1 MNAKQ
6 ITVTYTLTEEQVER
20 LEKLTKTWNTSNKA
34 SDTPSTPEGL
44 FEFMMEL
51 GSLHD
56 INKKMDFFEEYA
68 ARMAKR
74 EGSR

>member
-1 MNAKQ
+1 MNAKK
-6 ITVTYTLTEEQVER
+6 ITVTYILTEEQTER
-20 LEKLTKTWNTSNKA
+20 LEKITETWNSTNKA

-51 GSLHD
+51 GSLHT

-68 ARMAKR
+68 NRMAKKR
-74 EGSR
+74 S

>member
-1 MNAKQ
+1 MNARQ
-6 ITVTYTLTEEQVER
+6 ITVTYTLTEEQTER
-20 LEKLTKTWNTSNKA
+20 MEKLTELWNA
-34 SDTPSTPEGL
+34 SDKTNYKSTLEGL

-68 ARMAKR
+68 NRMAKM
-74 EGSR
+74 EE